1 MNRDKVFIFEFIAG
15 GGFNRDDMP
24 SSLFCEGFGMLRTI
38 IADFKAISFQIIT
51 LLDYRISSFS
61 RYLKADII
69 NLVNADEDYLKKFK
83 ECVKKC
89 EYCLIIAPEFSNI
102 LLNLTKIV
110 KDNDKTI
117 LSVDLEGIKLGSSK
131 MKTYDFFNKND
142 LKTPLTFQIP
152 MKYNSLDLD
161 FILEKYNKLK
171 SPIVIKP
178 EDGVGGESIY
188 YFESENQ
195 IIEFF
200 QEIDESFELNRTY
213 ILQEYIEGKDL
224 SVSLIGNS
232 IILSVNSQNI
242 NIKDTKKNS
251 EYFGGLTPVENYHE
265 IINDIKTDIKK
276 FNLSE
281 FNGYFGI
288 DFIRKSDHSFYFIEI
303 NPRLTTSYIGIRN
316 IIDKN
321 PAELILKSKLNSLD
335 DVDIKII
342 NHSLFSRLELIY
354 MGNQNIKDLKEQLIP
369 NLTKEIPEFVT
380 PPITFDKSAHFKCI
394 NFSCFIA
401 TKTKNLQ
408 CSRKRV
414 IEIKK
419 TLEKN
424 NFKIISFKKLK

>member
-1 MNRDKVFIFEFIAG
+1 MNRNKVFIFEFIAS
-15 GGFNRDDMP
+15 GGFNRDEMP
-24 SSLFCEGFGMLRTI
+24 SSLFCEGFGMLRSI
-38 IADFKAISFQIIT
+38 IADFKDLSFQIIT

-69 NLVNADEDYLKKFK
+69 NLVNADDDYLKKFK

-102 LLNLTKIV
+102 LLDLTKIV

-131 MKTYDFFNKND
+131 MKTYDFFNKNE
-142 LKTPLTFQIP
+142 LKTPLTYQIP

-161 FILEKYNKLK
+161 FILEKHNILK
-171 SPIVIKP
+171 RPIVIKP
-178 EDGVGGESIY
+178 EDGVGAESIY

-195 IIEFF
+195 IKNFF
-200 QEIDESFELNRTY
+200 KEINESFELNRTY

-242 NIKDTKKNS
+242 NIKDMKKNS

-276 FNLSE
+276 FNLSK

-288 DFIRKSDHSFYFIEI
+288 DFIRKSDNSIYFIEI

-321 PAELILKSKLNSLD
+321 PVDLILNSKLNSLD

-354 MGNQNIKDLKEQLIP
+354 IGNQNINDLKEQLIP
-369 NLTKEIPEFVT
+369 NLTKKIPEFVT
-380 PPITFDKSAHFKCI
+380 PPITFDKSAHFKNI
-394 NFSCFIA
+394 KFSCFIA

-408 CSRKRV
+408 SSRKRV

-424 NFKIISFKKLK
+424 NFKIISFK